1 MDQNQFNQASEK
13 NLITSSVSLQ
23 GSSSF
28 IKDTLTD
35 IDRIGVTPM
44 FHNSNNM
51 IDEKSSTDELTA
63 SDLHSLLAVERRRLI
78 LDILTEGVTTVELK
92 ELVVEV
98 VEREDGIDT
107 TDEDVIDRVTIGLHH
122 NHLPRLDDAG
132 LVDYDPDS
140 HTVDPSK
147 LSNYQLEE

>member
-1 MDQNQFNQASEK
+1 MS
-13 NLITSSVSLQ
+13 
-23 GSSSF
+23 
-28 IKDTLTD
+28 
-35 IDRIGVTPM
+35 
-44 FHNSNNM
+44 HNSNNM

-78 LDILTEGVTTVELK
+78 LGILTEGITTVKLK
-92 ELVVEV
+92 ELVMEV

-107 TDEDVIDRVTIGLHH
+107 TDEDVIERVTIGLHH

>member
-1 MDQNQFNQASEK
+1 
-13 NLITSSVSLQ
+13 
-23 GSSSF
+23 
-28 IKDTLTD
+28 
-35 IDRIGVTPM
+35 
-44 FHNSNNM
+44 M

-78 LDILTEGVTTVELK
+78 LGILTEGITTVKLK
-92 ELVVEV
+92 ELVMEV

-107 TDEDVIDRVTIGLHH
+107 TDEDVIERVTIGLHH

>member
-1 MDQNQFNQASEK
+1 
-13 NLITSSVSLQ
+13 
-23 GSSSF
+23 
-28 IKDTLTD
+28 
-35 IDRIGVTPM
+35 
-44 FHNSNNM
+44 M

-78 LDILTEGVTTVELK
+78 LGILTEGITTVKLK
-92 ELVVEV
+92 ELVMEV

-140 HTVDPSK
+140 HTIDPSK